1 MTQAALN
8 RDTTLGHTNRT
19 KDTGRRP
26 QGVRTGLAGAL
37 TVAMLLPGAVPALA
51 DVWTFETPSKNI
63 QCTVGQEADALS
75 DITCT
80 IINRSGPPA
89 LPRPEDCR
97 ADWGHTFSMRE
108 KGPARLECTKTDTG
122 RDGFDTA
129 DYGVTGEFGGFVCQ
143 SSRKGLKCNNRD
155 GHGFFLSRAK
165 QTLF

>member
-1 MTQAALN
+1 M
-8 RDTTLGHTNRT
+8 RHIDRT
-19 KDTGRRP
+19 EDTGRRP
-26 QGVRTGLAGAL
+26 NGLSIRLAGILSA
-37 TVAMLLPGAVPALA
+37 AFLLLAPVSARA
-51 DVWTFETPSKNI
+51 DVWTFETPSENI

-89 LPRPEDCR
+89 LPRPDDCH

-108 KGPARLECTKTDTG
+108 KGPAQLECTKTDTG
-122 RDGFDTA
+122 RGGFDTA
-129 DYGVTGEFGGFVCQ
+129 DYGVTGAFGGFVCQ
-143 SSRKGLKCNNRD
+143 SSRKGLKCSNRD